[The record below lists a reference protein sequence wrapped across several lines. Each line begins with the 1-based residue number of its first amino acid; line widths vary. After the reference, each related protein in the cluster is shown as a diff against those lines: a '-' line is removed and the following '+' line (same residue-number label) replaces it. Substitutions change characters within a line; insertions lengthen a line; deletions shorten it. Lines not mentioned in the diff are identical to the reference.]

1 MYGVI
6 HGTQAFLPH
15 LIASGDGHVVN
26 VSSLNGYLAQPDM
39 SHYLSLIHI

>member
-1 MYGVI
+1 MI

-15 LIASGDGHVVN
+15 LVASGDGHVVN
-26 VSSLNGYLAQPDM
+26 LSSLNGVLAQAGM